1 MLKPRER
8 GTGTRSAPTH
18 ENHSRRGARG
28 ISANRH
34 RTPDTPDLA
43 AHGQSVSRKTIAEVP
58 LTGLSSLVS
67 GGLLEME
74 GSIQRWVRMAI
85 DTLDARSLDVDHNA
99 ALEAYA
105 LPGRFHKDPADRLLV
120 ATARLHKLTLITA
133 DEQILAYK
141 HVRKRDART

>member
-1 MLKPRER
+1 M
-8 GTGTRSAPTH
+8 
-18 ENHSRRGARG
+18 
-28 ISANRH
+28 
-34 RTPDTPDLA
+34 
-43 AHGQSVSRKTIAEVP
+43 P
-58 LTGLSSLVS
+58 LTGLSSVARLVS

>member
-1 MLKPRER
+1 MSFLLDTHVWIWTQEQPELLGETTR
-8 GTGTRSAPTH
+8 GLL
-18 ENHSRRGARG
+18 EK
-28 ISANRH
+28 
-34 RTPDTPDLA
+34 TPDEIC
-43 AHGQSVSRKTIAEVP
+43 VSAV
-58 LTGLSSLVS
+58 SSLEIARLVA

-85 DTLDARSLDVDHNA
+85 DTLDARSLDVDHNVA
-99 ALEAYA
+99 VEAYA

-141 HVRKRDART
+141 NVRKRDART

>member
-1 MLKPRER
+1 MGRRVVSFLLDTHVWIWTQEQPELL
-8 GTGTRSAPTH
+8 GETTRALL
-18 ENHSRRGARG
+18 EA
-28 ISANRH
+28 
-34 RTPDTPDLA
+34 TPDEIC
-43 AHGQSVSRKTIAEVP
+43 VSAVSSLEIAR
-58 LTGLSSLVS
+58 LVS

-85 DTLDARSLDVDHNA
+85 DTLDARSLDVDHSA

-133 DEQILAYK
+133 DEQILAYR
-141 HVRKRDART
+141 HVRKRDARR